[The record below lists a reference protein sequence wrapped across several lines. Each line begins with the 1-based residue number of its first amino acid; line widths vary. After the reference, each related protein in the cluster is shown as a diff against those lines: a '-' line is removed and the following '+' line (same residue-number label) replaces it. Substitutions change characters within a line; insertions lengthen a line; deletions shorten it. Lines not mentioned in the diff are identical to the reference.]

1 MKKNLMLV
9 VLVLISA
16 VTFAQ
21 KGRHNH
27 DPKERAARHA
37 DHLKKELSLNDEQ
50 YAKVKSLNEKYSERY
65 AAVRKDTSLTRG
77 RTMSQ
82 MKSIRGE
89 RETELKKIL
98 TSEQVTKWEA
108 LKAKRQ
114 EERKNYRHGHHKKA
128 RPDHDRGNG

>member
-16 VTFAQ
+16 ATFAQ
-21 KGRHNH
+21 KGKHNH

-37 DHLKKELSLNDEQ
+37 DHLKKELLLNEDQ
-50 YAKVKSLNEKYSERY
+50 YTKVKSLNEKYSERY

-89 RETELKKIL
+89 QETELKKIL
-98 TSEQVTKWEA
+98 TPDQATKWDA

-114 EERKNYRHGHHKKA
+114 EDRKNHHHGHDKKA